1 MLKSAQEHFYYFYHS
16 EGSKVR
22 KSLDCLVTNSLRME
36 IVLFVIVRIYSNQQ
50 KTFSEFFTPFPK
62 STSNFEH
69 FEKKLT
75 FIVYVLPELRTAKG
89 VVR

>member
-36 IVLFVIVRIYSNQQ
+36 IVLFVIGRIYSNQF
-50 KTFSEFFTPFPK
+50 KCNHFKNKIPFQNFLLRFRNLHQILNILKK
-62 STSNFEH
+62 S
-69 FEKKLT
+69 
-75 FIVYVLPELRTAKG
+75 
-89 VVR
+89 